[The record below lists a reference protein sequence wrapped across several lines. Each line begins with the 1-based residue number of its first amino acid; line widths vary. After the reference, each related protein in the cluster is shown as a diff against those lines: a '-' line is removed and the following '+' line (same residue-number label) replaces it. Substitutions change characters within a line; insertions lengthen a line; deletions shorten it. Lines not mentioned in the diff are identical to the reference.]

1 MINNNK
7 TSYFFLFLLTM
18 SDIVSFRQINEIEK
32 EIIITSLSN
41 ISSEFSRIIE
51 NFKSFLYISITRAIS
66 KNKFPN
72 IFLISKDQD
81 KLLHSLNNN
90 KIISAGLY
98 LGFIKKGNFYLSL
111 EGAEFLYKQGIFSN
125 FKRLYINEKGE
136 KSILYGNNILKNMVI
151 KTPSN
156 LQIQDYLLV
165 FNELDEIIA
174 IAQSKVENVNL
185 QQLKSN
191 DVVAINLSDK
201 GLYLRKKQ

>member
-1 MINNNK
+1 
-7 TSYFFLFLLTM
+7 M

-41 ISSEFSRIIE
+41 ISSEFSQIIE
-51 NFKSFLYISITRAIS
+51 NFRALLYISIGRAVY
-66 KNKFPN
+66 KNQFPN

-98 LGFIKKGNFYLSL
+98 FGFIKKGNFFLSL
-111 EGAEFLYKQGIFSN
+111 ESAEFLYKHDIFSD
-125 FKRLYINEKGE
+125 FKRFYVNEKGE

-151 KTPSN
+151 KPPSN
-156 LQIQDYLLV
+156 LQKQDFLLV
-165 FNELDEIIA
+165 FNEIDEIIA
-174 IAQSKVENVNL
+174 IAQSKVENINL

-191 DVVAINLSDK
+191 DIVAINLNDK